1 MNTAIAIGK
10 EPVPEE
16 IVKAGTIYYRLGVM
30 IQTLL
35 ISLGVIASVASLVVA
50 TFSEY
55 FTGEDLW
62 MLKAFAFVA
71 ALASGLLT
79 TFSLSKKNQE
89 TWAAWRMMN
98 AAILRYQYDPHFT
111 RIQLI
116 DTWEKAEKTLGNAT
130 INEKT

>member
-1 MNTAIAIGK
+1 MDAVVQREK
-10 EPVPEE
+10 EPVPDE
-16 IVKAGTIYYRLGVM
+16 ILKAGEIYYRLGVL
-30 IQTLL
+30 IQALL
-35 ISLGVIASVASLVVA
+35 VLLGIIASVASLVVA
-50 TFSEY
+50 TFSES
-55 FTGEDLW
+55 FTGDDKW

-98 AAILRYQYDPHFT
+98 AAILRYQYDPSFT
-111 RIQLI
+111 RIQLV
-116 DTWEKAEKTLGNAT
+116 DTWERAEKTLGNAT